1 MQFLVE
7 WINILRKKGY
17 DMKKII
23 CYFLTVS
30 LLFQCCTLSVHA
42 IESEKKR
49 IEIYDYYEANN
60 KTVILYFQD
69 DIPYI
74 EPSELALLTDYLYTL
89 QDGKIVFEKK
99 SGLQTTKRVSVKNG
113 KIQYGSYKDT
123 IRTIDVDGV
132 TYIELIP
139 TIDYLDSRLKMSPDG
154 RLILFSAEKT
164 FSQLVNQVSYDLVH
178 GGNIEDNAN
187 NLESGAAWL
196 WLLLNGKLL
205 SSMPEERSR
214 RLAFSLLTEEDK
226 DNYILEVK
234 SDFVDYASTISDV
247 SSIISSFG
255 EMMNLNNF
263 DKAFKEFGDH
273 MNMVTNSVNLD
284 YEMLSRMANIQLQIE
299 QLYTE
304 NIKNVEKTLLNPDMH
319 ILNKT
324 DSLYKDLKKITN
336 GYNKNSER
344 MYQDAMMGLYKD
356 EGISFIKNTGGDII
370 ASSLTKAV
378 PALDAGLSLL
388 KVYGNIS
395 GVTDGA
401 VSAIEQKD
409 YTALQSKVAIELQ
422 KYHNQIK
429 KGGTLS
435 EEKIIDYVELARMY
449 YHVKTAY
456 YHMYNDYAS
465 DPLFENNYLQ
475 YLNIEK
481 EIDRYGHD
489 FFTLDIPSSNSTD
502 INTLIFPEIEET
514 QLTQEFEMEDFS
526 CSIYLPQNS
535 ILSDYKKTDGSTLS
549 YIWNYKFPNVGELD
563 NRTIQIIIIESF
575 QPYDGIQRNMD
586 EYKELNKNL
595 SNSGEE
601 QYLGDQTRF
610 IHIWYPYE
618 PLENGETTIATLDF
632 QNIETQELIN
642 YYLYI
647 SFDDLPEDIDSK
659 DLLFIKNLA
668 FKIAESCTML

>member
-1 MQFLVE
+1 
-7 WINILRKKGY
+7 
-17 DMKKII
+17 MKKKI

-30 LLFQCCTLSVHA
+30 LFFQCCTLSVHA

-49 IEIYDYYEANN
+49 IEIYDYYESNN

-69 DIPYI
+69 NIPYI
-74 EPSELALLTDYLYTL
+74 EPSELALLTDYVYAL

-99 SGLQTTKRVSVKNG
+99 SGLQTTKRVSVKDG
-113 KIQYGSYKDT
+113 KIQYGSSKDT

-263 DKAFKEFGDH
+263 DKAFKEFGNRIKENISTLNENH
-273 MNMVTNSVNLD
+273 
-284 YEMLSRMANIQLQIE
+284 EMLSQLVNLELQIK

-304 NIKNVEKTLLNPDMH
+304 NIKNVEKTLLNSDMH

-324 DSLYKDLKKITN
+324 DSLYQNLKKITD
-336 GYNKNSER
+336 GYNKNSET
-344 MYQDAMMGLYKD
+344 MYQDAMEELYKD
-356 EGISFIKNTGGDII
+356 KGISFVKNTVGDII
-370 ASSLTKAV
+370 ASSLTKQV

-409 YTALQSKVAIELQ
+409 YTALQSKVAVELQ

-435 EEKIIDYVELARMY
+435 EEKTIDYVELARMY

-475 YLNIEK
+475 NLNIEK

-549 YIWNYKFPNVGELD
+549 YIWNYKVPNVGELD

-586 EYKELNKNL
+586 EYKELNKNF

-610 IHIWYPYE
+610 IHIRYPYE
-618 PLENGETTIATLDF
+618 PLENGETTIATIDF
-632 QNIETQELIN
+632 QNIETKELIN

-647 SFDDLPEDIDSK
+647 SVDDSPENIDSN